1 MQIIP
6 FPVCYGT
13 TNSYIVC
20 DTGQKKC
27 AVIDPGGDA
36 AKIAG
41 AINETGC
48 EPVAIL
54 LTHGHYDHTGA
65 VNELK
70 AIWDNIP
77 VYMNDKD
84 IYKDATDPL
93 TKRLYPEICKT
104 VNYDDGDKVAVGNI
118 EFSVLA
124 TPGHTEGGVTLLAE
138 DALFSGDTI
147 FAGSI
152 GRFDLPGGNE
162 EKVMQSLKKL
172 CSLTED
178 GKDYRVFPGHM
189 SATTLQKELATNPFF
204 LRLCNYPDM

>member
-20 DTGQKKC
+20 DTGKKKC

-41 AINETGC
+41 AVKETGC
-48 EPVAIL
+48 EPVAVL

-70 AIWDNIP
+70 AIWNIP

-93 TKRLYPEICKT
+93 TKRLYPEICDT

-118 EFSVLA
+118 EFSVIA

-138 DALFSGDTI
+138 DALFTGDTL

-162 EKVMQSLKKL
+162 EKVMLSLKKL
-172 CSLTED
+172 CSLAKD

-189 SATTLQKELATNPFF
+189 SATTLQKEIATNPFF